1 MNLFKRLI
9 RRFSR
14 KYIDLKIVK
23 ELNDKGIKV
32 IF

>member
-1 MNLFKRLI
+1 MSLLKRLI

-32 IF
+32 VF